1 MKTLDQL
8 NEKLNG
14 KIWEKAGKKRIYLDK
29 GHNTKK
35 MKTTTYVEQNENGEF
50 VVKCF
55 IDCPSQ
61 NWNWIKSQ
69 QEKVI
74 EGVEEDIETILNPK
88 QEISEV
94 EEVEITTVERIVKK
108 SDIVVDFYE
117 LDKEVV
123 FKLKEELNSFF
134 SKEFFATPFQ
144 KPFDN
149 YSFKISKKEIKNVE
163 SVIKNIDNY
172 IDTLNSKVLS
182 IINFR
187 NKCIELT
194 EKGYKVC
201 GNSLIHGQ
209 AQIMKNGKN
218 VGHIHGMNITL

>member
-1 MKTLDQL
+1 MKTLTEL
-8 NEKLNG
+8 NEKLKGKMWSKNG
-14 KIWEKAGKKRIYLDK
+14 IERIYLDR

-35 MKTTTYVEQNENGEF
+35 MKTTTYVELKDDEF

-61 NWNWIKSQ
+61 DWNWIKSQ
-69 QEKVI
+69 QEQVI

-94 EEVEITTVERIVKK
+94 EEVELTTVERVVKK
-108 SDIVVDFYE
+108 SDVVVDYYE
-117 LDKEVV
+117 LDKDVV

-134 SKEFFATPFQ
+134 SKEFFATSFQ

-149 YSFKISKKEIKNVE
+149 YSFKVSKKEIKNAE

-172 IDTLNSKVLS
+172 IDTLNNQVLS
-182 IINFR
+182 ILNFR
-187 NKCIELT
+187 NECSKIESQ
-194 EKGYKVC
+194 GYKIC

-218 VGHIHGMNITL
+218 IGHIHGMNITL